1 MSIWCIW
8 PDIHI
13 CYNFTAL
20 FWTRLEKVF
29 RRDRRH
35 AHGRFSCCRQRWL
48 RINKCT
54 KFRHKREKKE
64 KKAQQKAHKNRNGR
78 LWGVIKTPKVVK
90 IAEDTTF
97 CERQRGLGG
106 AAFSFLEV
114 ERGQR
119 RDYNCVRAWV
129 LVIHAVRLDFSAR
142 ESASRVHFNYVAM
155 WLQFSSHSLGLGLPS
170 MYVFVWLATTVACCL
185 LQTLLYFCFTVS
197 VSALSSPQQT
207 HKSTQRKPH
216 LGWIRKK
223 QNKIL
228 FEGFSGRE
236 GKAESVGT
244 LSDYVQQGVDSQIKR
259 NRIHRYSICIEKS
272 LFQAHL

>member
-8 PDIHI
+8 PDISVTI
-13 CYNFTAL
+13 LLLYFQ
-20 FWTRLEKVF
+20 LEKVF

-78 LWGVIKTPKVVK
+78 LWGVIKTPNVVK
-90 IAEDTTF
+90 IAEETTF
-97 CERQRGLGG
+97 CGRQRGLGG

-129 LVIHAVRLDFSAR
+129 LVIHAVRLNFSAR

-170 MYVFVWLATTVACCL
+170 MYLCDWPQQSPAACFR
-185 LQTLLYFCFTVS
+185 LYFTFVS
-197 VSALSSPQQT
+197 QFRFQLCHRRSRHTKV
-207 HKSTQRKPH
+207 H
-216 LGWIRKK
+216 
-223 QNKIL
+223 
-228 FEGFSGRE
+228 RE
-236 GKAESVGT
+236 
-244 LSDYVQQGVDSQIKR
+244 
-259 NRIHRYSICIEKS
+259 NRT
-272 LFQAHL
+272 